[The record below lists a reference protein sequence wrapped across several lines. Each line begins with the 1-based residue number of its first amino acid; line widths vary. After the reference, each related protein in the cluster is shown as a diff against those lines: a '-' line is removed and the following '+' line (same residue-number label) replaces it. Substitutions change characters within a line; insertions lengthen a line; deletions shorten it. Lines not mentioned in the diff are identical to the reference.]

1 MTPGLVVIGTSWGGL
16 HALNTILAGIPAD
29 FSLPIIA
36 VQHRSKDSGET
47 MAEYLQESCRLQVT
61 EAEDK
66 DPILR
71 GHVYIAPPDYHLL
84 VDGESLALST
94 DEQINYS
101 RPSIDLLFETAAESY
116 GRGVV
121 GVVLT
126 GANHDGSHGAQ
137 RIKEL
142 GGTVL
147 VQDPLSA
154 ESPAMPESAIAMVKV
169 DGILPLE
176 KISGALVELAQ
187 KNGLQKREKRDGT

>member
-1 MTPGLVVIGTSWGGL
+1 MGPGLVVIGTSWGGL

-29 FSLPIIA
+29 FGFPIIA

-47 MAEYLQESCRLQVT
+47 MAEYLQESCRLKVT

-66 DPILR
+66 DPILP

-126 GANHDGSHGAQ
+126 GANHDGSRGAQ

-154 ESPAMPESAIAMVKV
+154 ESAAMPESAIATVKV

-187 KNGLQKREKRDGT
+187 KNGLQKREKRDGA